1 MGRLTA
7 SMGPLYGRT
16 PVTRHLPTEERRAQ
30 ILAAA
35 RTCFLEG
42 GYHATRVQQIA
53 RTAGLSKGA
62 VYFHFENKRAL
73 LEALVED
80 EFARAQGIFDEA
92 ERSPVPLASMAQAFL
107 GFLGEPGDPRHRF
120 FVLTGELAVEDAE
133 LRGRLRGHHEGLLAR
148 MAAVFERFAAE
159 AGRPLG
165 DPLASAVLVKAMA
178 DGLQGAF
185 AMGFEFDRSRLLMA
199 ALGLL
204 QTGLLGA
211 GGEGARQAATPGQES
226 G

>member
-1 MGRLTA
+1 M
-7 SMGPLYGRT
+7 
-16 PVTRHLPTEERRAQ
+16 TRHLPTEERRAQ

-35 RTCFLEG
+35 RACFLEG

-53 RTAGLSKGA
+53 RAAGLSKGA

-92 ERSPVPLASMAQAFL
+92 ERSPVPLAAMAQAFL
-107 GFLGEPGDPRHRF
+107 GFLGQPGDPRHRF
-120 FVLTGELAVEDAE
+120 FVLTGELAVEDE
-133 LRGRLRGHHEGLLAR
+133 DLRSRLRGHHEGLLAR
-148 MAAVFERFAAE
+148 MAGVFERFAQE
-159 AGRPLG
+159 AGRPLA
-165 DPLASAVLVKAMA
+165 DPLATAVLVKAMA

-185 AMGFEFDRSRLLMA
+185 AMGFEFDRGRLLMA

-204 QTGLLGA
+204 QSGLLGA
-211 GGEGARQAATPGQES
+211 GASVAPLGAALAATQGQES